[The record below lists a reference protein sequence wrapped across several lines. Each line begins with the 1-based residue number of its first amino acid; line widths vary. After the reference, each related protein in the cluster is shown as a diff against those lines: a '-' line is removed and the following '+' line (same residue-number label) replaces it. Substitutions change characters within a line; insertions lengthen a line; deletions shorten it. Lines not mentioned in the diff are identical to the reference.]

1 MIRVAS
7 VLLLSLVL
15 AVSTASA
22 EVVRIEITSRSDVAD
37 GKTYGLAGAFE
48 RIEGTIYFA
57 VDPNN
62 QANRI
67 ITDIDYAPRNADGKV
82 EFRSDFYLIKP
93 KDISRGNGTLFYE
106 VSNRGGKGMLGY
118 YNNARG
124 SRAPH
129 TDEDMGDGFLLEH
142 GFTLLWVGWQFDVP
156 LGGGRVR
163 VYPPVATD
171 NGTPI
176 TGWSAARS
184 SSTRSPTPGRSPT
197 GAIKRTRWWTRAT
210 RRTS

>member
-1 MIRVAS
+1 MTRLLS
-7 VLLLSLVL
+7 TLLLSLVL

-22 EVVRIEITSRSDVAD
+22 EVVRIEITSRSEVAD
-37 GKTYGLAGAFE
+37 GKPYGLAGAFE

-62 QANRI
+62 PANRI

-93 KDISRGNGTLFYE
+93 KDITRGNGTLFYE

-124 SRAPH
+124 SRAPQ

-163 VYPPVATD
+163 VFPPIATD

-176 TGWSAARS
+176 PISF
-184 SSTRSPTPGRSPT
+184 SPLVKSVR
-197 GAIKRTRWWTRAT
+197 
-210 RRTS
+210 

>member
-1 MIRVAS
+1 MIRVLS

-118 YNNARG
+118 FNNARG
-124 SRAPH
+124 SRAPQ
-129 TDEDMGDGFLLEH
+129 T
-142 GFTLLWVGWQFDVP
+142 TRKW
-156 LGGGRVR
+156 
-163 VYPPVATD
+163 AT
-171 NGTPI
+171 G
-176 TGWSAARS
+176 SC
-184 SSTRSPTPGRSPT
+184 SSTGSRCSGWDGSSTCRWGADAYGCFRRLPQTTAPRSPG
-197 GAIKRTRWWTRAT
+197 
-210 RRTS
+210 